1 MTGHVLRRGKNSWR
15 LKFDAG
21 RDPTT
26 GKRII
31 QYVTV
36 RGTKKQAQAE
46 LTKLLA
52 ARDTGTLVTPN
63 KATLAEYLRSWILT
77 AETLSI
83 APKTAERYR
92 QLIDNQ
98 IIPHLGALPMQDV
111 KPGHIKTWHA
121 ALLKPPAPISARTV
135 GHAHRVLH
143 KALADAV
150 RHEMLF
156 RNPASA
162 VSPPKVVAAEM
173 KVLDADQVRLALE
186 AMRETTI
193 YPQIAL
199 LLLTGMRRG
208 ELMGL
213 QWRDIDFEAK
223 RIRVERSVEKTK
235 AGGLRLKEPKTS
247 HGRRAIALSDVGIEI
262 LREHRKATLERRL
275 ALALGRLADD
285 AFVFGS
291 HDGSLKRPG
300 SHYTRLEEV
309 LGGTWLAEGHAAYP
323 PPQSRICTH
332 RLRHRSGRRLAPTR
346 PCQPRR
352 HDVCLRAPVRPR
364 RPASGRCDG
373 RALR

>member
-121 ALLKPPAPISARTV
+121 ALQ
-135 GHAHRVLH
+135 
-143 KALADAV
+143 
-150 RHEMLF
+150 
-156 RNPASA
+156 
-162 VSPPKVVAAEM
+162 SPLP
-173 KVLDADQVRLALE
+173 QYRLA
-186 AMRETTI
+186 
-193 YPQIAL
+193 Q
-199 LLLTGMRRG
+199 
-208 ELMGL
+208 
-213 QWRDIDFEAK
+213 
-223 RIRVERSVEKTK
+223 SVTHTAFCTK
-235 AGGLRLKEPKTS
+235 PLRMQFDTKCS
-247 HGRRAIALSDVGIEI
+247 SGIRRALS
-262 LREHRKATLERRL
+262 RR
-275 ALALGRLADD
+275 RR
-285 AFVFGS
+285 S
-291 HDGSLKRPG
+291 WRPK
-300 SHYTRLEEV
+300 
-309 LGGTWLAEGHAAYP
+309 
-323 PPQSRICTH
+323 
-332 RLRHRSGRRLAPTR
+332 
-346 PCQPRR
+346 
-352 HDVCLRAPVRPR
+352 
-364 RPASGRCDG
+364 
-373 RALR
+373 